1 MAKIRFGSFKEEN
14 DLVKNKKEAEA
25 LQKKIPKG
33 SHVLI
38 QGNVEVDR
46 YENSELVMTIVK
58 GIMLLPKK
66 AREDKSEVKRI
77 ELHCHTKMSKMDG
90 LTPIEE
96 LVDTAAKWG
105 HKALAITDH
114 GVVQA
119 YPLPMMRQ

>member
-1 MAKIRFGSFKEEN
+1 MIWSRTTKESRSSRK
-14 DLVKNKKEAEA
+14 DS
-25 LQKKIPKG
+25 QGI
-33 SHVLI
+33 HVLI

-77 ELHCHTKMSKMDG
+77 ELHCHTKIRQDG
-90 LTPIEE
+90 WLAPIEE

-105 HKALAITDH
+105 LRPLPLRTT
-114 GVVQA
+114 GVVR
-119 YPLPMMRQ
+119 LIFCL